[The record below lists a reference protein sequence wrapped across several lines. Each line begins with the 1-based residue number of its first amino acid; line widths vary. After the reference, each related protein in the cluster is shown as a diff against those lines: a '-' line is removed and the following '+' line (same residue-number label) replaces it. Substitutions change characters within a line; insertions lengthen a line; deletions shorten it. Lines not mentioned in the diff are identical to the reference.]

1 MLLGLRAQST
11 YSRSREHTRHT
22 CWAEA
27 AEYDGAAT
35 AAEAWATPGLE
46 KLPSS
51 VVRRRL
57 PNALLANRA
66 SALKRGRPMCDASCA
81 KEGRPAK
88 GEAALLNPER
98 ELPICWCCAGAAADS
113 VLVRCRE
120 ADASYRRL
128 YVLRA
133 QKRCARPAVTA
144 VEVWRGRLPRS
155 WLAKVPVAMDT
166 F

>member
-1 MLLGLRAQST
+1 MSVLCPNNTLNISVCT
-11 YSRSREHTRHT
+11 CHT

-57 PNALLANRA
+57 PKALLARRA

-81 KEGRPAK
+81 REGRPAK
-88 GEAALLNPER
+88 GDAALLNAEA
-98 ELPICWCCAGAAADS
+98 ELPMRWYCAGAAADS
-113 VLVRCRE
+113 VPVRCRG
-120 ADASYRRL
+120 ADASCRRL
-128 YVLRA
+128 
-133 QKRCARPAVTA
+133 
-144 VEVWRGRLPRS
+144 
-155 WLAKVPVAMDT
+155 
-166 F
+166 